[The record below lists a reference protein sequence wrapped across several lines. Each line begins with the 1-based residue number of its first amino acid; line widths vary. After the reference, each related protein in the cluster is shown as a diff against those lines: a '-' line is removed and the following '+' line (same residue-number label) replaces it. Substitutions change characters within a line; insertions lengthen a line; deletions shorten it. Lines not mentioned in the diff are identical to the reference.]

1 MTPDTKAAI
10 RAFAAYCEI
19 PEKTV
24 KFYIRQCEMSS
35 KSNKLNKI
43 NKLNKLNK

>member
-35 KSNKLNKI
+35 KLNSDKAKNK
-43 NKLNKLNK
+43 